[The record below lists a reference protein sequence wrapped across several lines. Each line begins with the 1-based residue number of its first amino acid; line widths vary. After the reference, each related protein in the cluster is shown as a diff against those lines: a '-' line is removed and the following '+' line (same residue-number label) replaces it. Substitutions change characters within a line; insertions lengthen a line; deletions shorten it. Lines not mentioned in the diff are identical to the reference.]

1 MTLRSAIHGRSM
13 NQKIKILHLE
23 DVETDA
29 QLVDAVLRKSTILFE
44 KEVVDNREDFIR
56 ALKKFGPDIVISD
69 HSLPGFN
76 SLDALKILKDGAYNI
91 PFILVTATV
100 SEEFAVDIMR
110 EGASD
115 YILKDRMQRLPAA
128 VINSLEKAQLEKEQL
143 KFLKELITNEA
154 FLTEAEKIASIGSME
169 VELRS
174 QETKWSPG
182 LHRIL
187 GYAMDEVKPSIQKFI
202 DCVHPDDVEMVKKEI
217 DFAISSRQAV
227 MLNFRTQSKSG
238 NVKYIHAKI
247 LIHAD
252 RKGNAAYLKGFA
264 QDITGKTVSE
274 INLLS
279 ANLEKQNAEHLA
291 RTKEMFLANMSHEIR
306 TPMNA
311 IIGMSNQLG
320 KTTLN
325 DKQKLYLSTINSAAG
340 NLLSIINDILDLA
353 KIEAGKIHMEHI
365 GFCFKELIN
374 GTIQVLSFSAEE
386 KGLPIVVSSFDENIS
401 SIHLGDPH
409 RISQVL
415 TNLVSNA
422 IKFTERGKIELS
434 IEVLEECATS
444 QTLQVQVKDTGIGID
459 ESFISHLFDKFSQ
472 ENESTTRTY
481 GGTGLG
487 MSICKEL
494 VELMG
499 GKIYAKSKKGAGT
512 TISFIIELM
521 KGAPADLPAKKNV
534 TFEEGFLSGKKI
546 LVADDNDMNRLLAAV
561 ILQNYGAE
569 IIEAETGEQ
578 AILMVSENP
587 DLILMDIQM
596 PVLNGLD
603 AARRLRENGI
613 NIPVI
618 ALTANAIKGERE
630 KSIAS
635 GMNDYIAKPFDE
647 DDFLNAVA
655 KWLNVAA
662 PLPVWQFDA
671 TKLEEPIYDLSKLKA
686 MSRGNEAFVQKMIG
700 IFSEQ
705 APQMVNEMIT
715 ACKGDD
721 YERIA
726 VIAHKIKP
734 SIDNLCIRSLT
745 QLIREIE
752 KAAIGGKSKEEVLA
766 MLDRM
771 VEIVEEVIGQMKC
784 NA

>member
-434 IEVLEECATS
+434 IEVLEDCAAS

>member
-202 DCVHPDDVEMVKKEI
+202 DCVHPDDLEMVKKEI

-596 PVLNGLD
+596 PIMDGY
-603 AARRLRENGI
+603 AATRHLRKMGVNTPI
-613 NIPVI
+613 L
-618 ALTANAIKGERE
+618 ALTAH
-630 KSIAS
+630 AS
-635 GMNDYIAKPFDE
+635 TDDRNRCLAAGCNNYLTKP
-647 DDFLNAVA
+647 
-655 KWLNVAA
+655 
-662 PLPVWQFDA
+662 
-671 TKLEEPIYDLSKLKA
+671 I
-686 MSRGNEAFVQKMIG
+686 
-700 IFSEQ
+700 
-705 APQMVNEMIT
+705 
-715 ACKGDD
+715 
-721 YERIA
+721 
-726 VIAHKIKP
+726 
-734 SIDNLCIRSLT
+734 SIDHLQNVIRSYT
-745 QLIREIE
+745 
-752 KAAIGGKSKEEVLA
+752 
-766 MLDRM
+766 
-771 VEIVEEVIGQMKC
+771 
-784 NA
+784 

>member
-1 MTLRSAIHGRSM
+1 
-13 NQKIKILHLE
+13 
-23 DVETDA
+23 
-29 QLVDAVLRKSTILFE
+29 
-44 KEVVDNREDFIR
+44 
-56 ALKKFGPDIVISD
+56 
-69 HSLPGFN
+69 
-76 SLDALKILKDGAYNI
+76 
-91 PFILVTATV
+91 
-100 SEEFAVDIMR
+100 
-110 EGASD
+110 
-115 YILKDRMQRLPAA
+115 
-128 VINSLEKAQLEKEQL
+128 
-143 KFLKELITNEA
+143 
-154 FLTEAEKIASIGSME
+154 
-169 VELRS
+169 
-174 QETKWSPG
+174 
-182 LHRIL
+182 
-187 GYAMDEVKPSIQKFI
+187 
-202 DCVHPDDVEMVKKEI
+202 
-217 DFAISSRQAV
+217 

>member
-1 MTLRSAIHGRSM
+1 M

>member
-1 MTLRSAIHGRSM
+1 LTLRSAIHGRSM

-618 ALTANAIKGERE
+618 ALTARRARKIHCKRDERLYR
-630 KSIAS
+630 KT
-635 GMNDYIAKPFDE
+635 
-647 DDFLNAVA
+647 L
-655 KWLNVAA
+655 
-662 PLPVWQFDA
+662 
-671 TKLEEPIYDLSKLKA
+671 
-686 MSRGNEAFVQKMIG
+686 
-700 IFSEQ
+700 
-705 APQMVNEMIT
+705 
-715 ACKGDD
+715 
-721 YERIA
+721 
-726 VIAHKIKP
+726 
-734 SIDNLCIRSLT
+734 
-745 QLIREIE
+745 
-752 KAAIGGKSKEEVLA
+752 
-766 MLDRM
+766 
-771 VEIVEEVIGQMKC
+771 
-784 NA
+784 

>member
-1 MTLRSAIHGRSM
+1 M

-422 IKFTERGKIELS
+422 IKFTERGKIEHS
-434 IEVLEECATS
+434 IEVLEDCAAS